1 MPVATFHIGMPK
13 CATTTI
19 QSFLEARA
27 DWLATQGQI
36 YERHPEDR
44 TRNQG
49 NAAQLAAICMA
60 QDAAR
65 MEAHLGYFLRAGR
78 DVVLSSEV
86 LFDLWREKK
95 FMPLRDAVER
105 MGYEP
110 RVVVYLKRQDLWI
123 ESDFKQHV
131 KGRSD
136 WVGSFEDLL
145 ERRWSR
151 GTLDYH
157 RLLSAWEA
165 QVGRAAMRIVP
176 LNPSQ
181 PQDFAMRRL
190 LDVIGVALPDG
201 PLGIAQQNVSPPAAM
216 IEAARHI
223 KAALMAQ
230 GMRAPDVAPL
240 LARFMARASDRAQ
253 AGAAQEILS
262 PEARRDLLA
271 RCAASNAALARDFL
285 GGRDPFEAPKAEAED
300 WVPLAERAVAI
311 LSTHVVQE
319 MRAALPEPRPD
330 GVRVRRWLGA
340 RRRKT

>member
-1 MPVATFHIGMPK
+1 
-13 CATTTI
+13 
-19 QSFLEARA
+19 
-27 DWLATQGQI
+27 
-36 YERHPEDR
+36 
-44 TRNQG
+44 
-49 NAAQLAAICMA
+49 
-60 QDAAR
+60 
-65 MEAHLGYFLRAGR
+65 
-78 DVVLSSEV
+78 
-86 LFDLWREKK
+86 
-95 FMPLRDAVER
+95 
-105 MGYEP
+105 
-110 RVVVYLKRQDLWI
+110 
-123 ESDFKQHV
+123 
-131 KGRSD
+131 
-136 WVGSFEDLL
+136 
-145 ERRWSR
+145 
-151 GTLDYH
+151 
-157 RLLSAWEA
+157 
-165 QVGRAAMRIVP
+165 
-176 LNPSQ
+176 
-181 PQDFAMRRL
+181 MRRL

-201 PLGIAQQNVSPPAAM
+201 PLGIAQQNVSPPAAV